1 MVIQALPLQNVCR
14 SFVHPILYRS
24 KIFLPPLACGST
36 SLVKG

>member
-1 MVIQALPLQNVCR
+1 MQIICP
-14 SFVHPILYRS
+14 SYYYRS